1 VSDPDRLGLFAYGSL
16 VGPASAERT
25 LGRPV
30 EPAAL
35 ASLPGWRRRWSQ
47 ARDNLTCEKT
57 FARRSDGSL
66 FRHVLG
72 LNLEP
77 ADEEAEAP
85 NGVVLELTADEL
97 RRLDVR
103 EMRYDRVDV
112 TDRIE
117 VPSGIARVFT
127 YAAKEAHFAP
137 RPPEDTVILASYAG
151 AVESAFGALGS
162 GEQELYL
169 RTTGPPPVEV
179 VDAVLVRDRIPPGN
193 PRDW

>member
-1 VSDPDRLGLFAYGSL
+1 MSRLALFGYASL
-16 VGPASAERT
+16 VSPDSASRT

-30 EPAAL
+30 DPVAIAR
-35 ASLPGWRRRWSQ
+35 LPGWRRSWSQ

-57 FARRSDGSL
+57 FARSADGSL

-77 ADEEAEAP
+77 RDDADEAP
-85 NGVVLELTADEL
+85 NGVLLELTDEEL

-112 TDRIE
+112 TGQIDAPR
-117 VPSGIARVFT
+117 GIDRVFT
-127 YAAKEAHFAP
+127 YTAKEAHFAP
-137 RPPEDTVILASYAG
+137 DPPEDTVVLASYART
-151 AVESAFGALGS
+151 VESAFAALGT
-162 GEQELYL
+162 GQRDVYL
-169 RTTGPPPVEV
+169 STTGPPPVEV
-179 VDAVLVRDRIPPGN
+179 VEAVLVRDRIPPGN